1 MKRFIISAILMG
13 FVTVASAQK
22 TRCVKWSWYNI
33 GGVQKTVCLLW
44 ASR

>member
-1 MKRFIISAILMG
+1 MKQFIISAILMG

-22 TRCVKWSWYNI
+22 PRCLKWTWYSA

-44 ASR
+44 EKR